1 MRRTTKVFAAGEVF
15 ATSAMGTTM
24 PMPTA
29 AAFGHRSLSTQTYQR
44 AKCKGDCKYFDKVR
58 CHAPGHRVP
67 HLLGVKRTLSAA
79 FLRRR

>member
-1 MRRTTKVFAAGEVF
+1 MRRTTKVFAAAEVF

-44 AKCKGDCKYFDKVR
+44 TKCKGDCKYFDKVR
-58 CHAPGHRVP
+58 CHKAHSYTQRKRAPGY
-67 HLLGVKRTLSAA
+67 
-79 FLRRR
+79 